1 MFTSPLIALCASAKR
16 LKQQHSRRVGCVQR
30 IDTASHRDADD
41 VVALVA
47 GQAAEPLSFR
57 ADDDGG
63 RAVKRCVIQA
73 DRTVSLRAEQPYT
86 AFLEFIERGR
96 KVVCLVYADIGECAR
111 RRTSDSRGQTDSS
124 ALRDDNA
131 VCACGLCRTDDGTQ
145 IMRVLE

>member
-111 RRTSDSRGQTDSS
+111 RRTSDSRRVR
-124 ALRDDNA
+124 LRSLPN
-131 VCACGLCRTDDGTQ
+131 G
-145 IMRVLE
+145 